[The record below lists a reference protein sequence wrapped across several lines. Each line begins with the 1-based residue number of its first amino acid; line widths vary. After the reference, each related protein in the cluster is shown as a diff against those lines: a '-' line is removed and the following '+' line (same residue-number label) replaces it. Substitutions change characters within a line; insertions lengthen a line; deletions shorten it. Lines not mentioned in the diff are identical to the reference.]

1 MGIIRIREVKNGEI
15 VRKNKRKINE
25 TISLFGLA
33 NCRAM
38 RGMSRFEICRQRNL
52 GNSVEYFETKKKCEY
67 FPLILSIL
75 MIFVNYSGEYH

>member
-1 MGIIRIREVKNGEI
+1 MKNGEI

-38 RGMSRFEICRQRNL
+38 RGMSRFEIGRQRNL
-52 GNSVEYFETKKKCEY
+52 RNSVDIDFDSIHDLVNFFTPVVEQLKIYICEIE
-67 FPLILSIL
+67 F
-75 MIFVNYSGEYH
+75 